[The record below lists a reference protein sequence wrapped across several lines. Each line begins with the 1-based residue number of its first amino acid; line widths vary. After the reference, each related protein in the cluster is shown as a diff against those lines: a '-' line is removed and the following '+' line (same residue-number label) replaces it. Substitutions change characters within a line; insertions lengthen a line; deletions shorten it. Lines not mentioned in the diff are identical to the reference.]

1 MNQEAAPLRVLQVV
15 NRLDTGEVARYV
27 IGVANRLD
35 RARFAVGIAAG
46 AQDPAISALKRDT
59 ARHLIR
65 LRPGGGLGLR
75 RVLLDWPNIWRLRR
89 IIRTGHYHL
98 IHTYQPASAVWA
110 WQAARELAVPV
121 VHTPAPGGWAL
132 SRSEHRLFEQARMR
146 RFSGA
151 AGVRHFIALSDY
163 VFAWLRKTVGQ
174 PKQAITRSWL
184 GVDLELLQPAPP
196 NPAMAARLQVTGSLV
211 LALVGPLPA
220 HRSTLVVELI
230 AALRRSEPR
239 ATLLITDP
247 GDQRAALEHAA
258 QAAGERQRLVIAD
271 PDTPIA
277 ALLNL
282 SSLALALDPGPNLSA
297 PLLRALALA
306 KPLVI
311 IAAQPAELEMSR
323 MVIQRGLNGWALP
336 PDPRVI
342 TATLGG
348 VLPLTGLLERM
359 GRASRQLAERDF
371 DLRHHTKLIATAYE
385 RVASGE

>member
-1 MNQEAAPLRVLQVV
+1 
-15 NRLDTGEVARYV
+15 VAR
-27 IGVANRLD
+27 
-35 RARFAVGIAAG
+35 
-46 AQDPAISALKRDT
+46 
-59 ARHLIR
+59 
-65 LRPGGGLGLR
+65 
-75 RVLLDWPNIWRLRR
+75 
-89 IIRTGHYHL
+89 
-98 IHTYQPASAVWA
+98 
-110 WQAARELAVPV
+110 
-121 VHTPAPGGWAL
+121 
-132 SRSEHRLFEQARMR
+132 
-146 RFSGA
+146 
-151 AGVRHFIALSDY
+151 
-163 VFAWLRKTVGQ
+163 
-174 PKQAITRSWL
+174 
-184 GVDLELLQPAPP
+184 
-196 NPAMAARLQVTGSLV
+196 GSL
-211 LALVGPLPA
+211 LVN
-220 HRSTLVVELI
+220 
-230 AALRRSEPR
+230 
-239 ATLLITDP
+239 DP

-306 KPLVI
+306 KPLMI

-371 DLRHHTKLIATAYE
+371 DLGHHTELIASAYE